1 METPGDCSELD
12 RFLAAIVFAAR
23 TSSALT
29 NLFPQPA
36 AISNYSWD
44 MWPGPCP
51 EIPRYLGSLDLP
63 EVLDEDFNPV

>member
-1 METPGDCSELD
+1 M
-12 RFLAAIVFAAR
+12 FY
-23 TSSALT
+23 
-29 NLFPQPA
+29 PQPA

-63 EVLDEDFNPV
+63 EVLDKDFNPM